1 MSPPSGGPFHRRDG
15 ALRPIA
21 HRDLTVLEVDSPAV
35 LQELRAVV
43 PLDDYV
49 LAVID
54 ECRLAVD
61 PARTGELA
69 HRLATRG
76 LAPLI
81 KSVARSAPAA
91 DRSLSWDRDEDTQ
104 PRLPPPAGTDEG

>member
-1 MSPPSGGPFHRRDG
+1 MSPPGGGPFHRRDG
-15 ALRPIA
+15 ELRPIA

-35 LQELRAVV
+35 LQEIRALV

-54 ECRLAVD
+54 ELRLAID

-69 HRLATRG
+69 HRLAVRG

-81 KSVARSAPAA
+81 KSVARTAPAA

-104 PRLPPPAGTDEG
+104 PRLPGPAEPEEG